1 MCGWTVDY
9 KYSNKLQIIIL
20 LKICNCKARSIL
32 EKQIFLSCLFSSV
45 GYLHHSKQQLNH
57 LSFILQY
64 KQKNSELLRG
74 NIVLSR
80 IKICNWFNQKEKLLQ
95 HFSIQCI
102 LCFMQIIHKF
112 SLKCKIQTNHR
123 IVINPTLIF
132 RWRHSCNTN
141 IFESYS
147 WG

>member
-20 LKICNCKARSIL
+20 LKICNCKARSLL

-64 KQKNSELLRG
+64 IQKKTQSYYEETSFYPE
-74 NIVLSR
+74 SR
-80 IKICNWFNQKEKLLQ
+80 FVIDSIKKRNYFQY
-95 HFSIQCI
+95 FSIQCI

-132 RWRHSCNTN
+132 R
-141 IFESYS
+141 
-147 WG
+147 